1 LLTFRR
7 FSVKIPA
14 MTQRRWLITGCSSGL
29 GRALAERLAAD
40 GQQVLATARD
50 AGRLADLADRG
61 LLTTSL
67 DVRDDTQCA
76 AAVELATERFGGLD
90 ILVNNAGYGQFGVVE
105 EVGDDELAAQFDTN
119 LHGPWRLL
127 RHALPVWRAQGGGH
141 AIFSSSVSGTVALP
155 GLSAYTAS
163 KFALEGLAE
172 ALAAEAG
179 QFGVKVTILQLG
191 AFATSYGRNLI
202 LPTRPVDAYQP
213 LISGMLDAM
222 RAMTENEI
230 VSPPSLFVD
239 SVLRLVDLPEP
250 PLRLPIGPA
259 AFSFIEPALAARKAA
274 FDTARDLMAQ
284 PA

>member
-1 LLTFRR
+1 
-7 FSVKIPA
+7 

-40 GQQVLATARD
+40 GDQVLATARD
-50 AGRLADLADRG
+50 AARLTDLAAPG
-61 LLTTSL
+61 LRTAAL
-67 DVRDDTQCA
+67 DVRDDGQCA
-76 AAVELATERFGGLD
+76 AAVQLATEEFGGVD

-105 EVGDDELAAQFDTN
+105 EVRDDELAAQFDTN
-119 LHGPWRLL
+119 VYGPWRLL
-127 RHALPVWRAQGGGH
+127 RHVLPVWRAQGRGH

-172 ALAAEAG
+172 ALATEAG

-191 AFATSYGRNLI
+191 GFATAYGRNLI
-202 LPTRPVDAYQP
+202 LPSNPIEAYQP
-213 LISGMLDAM
+213 LVGGMLDALRGM
-222 RAMTENEI
+222 AESAI

-239 SVLRLVDLPEP
+239 SVRRVADMPEP
-250 PLRLPIGPA
+250 PLRLPVGPA

-274 FDTARDLMAQ
+274 FDTARDLMVL